1 VPLGIPDTVDA
12 SGAIELELIYRQPLH
27 GPLTLT
33 FESITLYSGGTR
45 GETIHGP
52 WVFTIPNS

>member
-1 VPLGIPDTVDA
+1 MSTATIHTNQ
-12 SGAIELELIYRQPLH
+12 GAIELELIYRQPLQ

-33 FESITLYSGGTR
+33 FDSITLNS

-52 WVFTIPNS
+52 WVFTLSVG